1 MLLVLIDGS
10 DEPSLGPDVV
20 AALAGLGVSSV
31 GVLRDER
38 SVGVVLEGW
47 AFDPAR
53 SGDAAIRFLVRS
65 PHAVRILRSIAH
77 VGVTAHGQ
85 RIRPVDSDEGD
96 A

>member
-1 MLLVLIDGS
+1 MLLILIDSSG
-10 DEPSLGPDVV
+10 EPSFGPDVV
-20 AALAGLGVSSV
+20 SSLAGLGVSSV

-38 SVGVVLEGW
+38 SVGVLLEGW

-53 SGDAAIRFLVRS
+53 SGDAAIRSLVHS

-77 VGVTAHGQ
+77 VGVTAH
-85 RIRPVDSDEGD
+85 RLRLRPFGSEEGD